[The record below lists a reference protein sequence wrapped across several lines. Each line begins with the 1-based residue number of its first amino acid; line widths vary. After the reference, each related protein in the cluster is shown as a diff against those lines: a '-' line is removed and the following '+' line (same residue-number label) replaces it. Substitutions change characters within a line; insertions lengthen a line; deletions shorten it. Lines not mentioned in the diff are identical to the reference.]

1 MFNKKLVGIDFIGM
15 VFSFTLVQNNKAS
28 SPIRL
33 NNATIT
39 YERYYE
45 KEL

>member
-1 MFNKKLVGIDFIGM
+1 MDFIGM
-15 VFSFTLVQNNKAS
+15 VFSFTLVKNYKAS
-28 SPIRL
+28 NAFRL